1 MNTVAAWLPV
11 HPLDLAI
18 VLIILVSAVFAYFRG
33 FVREVLAVM
42 GWLGAIIA
50 TLYLF
55 QPLSPFAR
63 RYIHSELFADLT
75 TGVVIF
81 IVSLVILS
89 LISQSLSNKVQRSRL
104 SSVDRILGFF
114 FGVARGVVV
123 ILIAY
128 LLAATIVP
136 PSKQPSWV
144 HQAKLVPLVRD
155 GGVLIVHML
164 PGIKAI
170 GNDAFNRE
178 SSLTSPNLAPS
189 SQAKIVPPPVY
200 KGAERRAL
208 DNLILNSGG
217 Q

>member
-1 MNTVAAWLPV
+1 MTTSSIWLPV
-11 HPLDLAI
+11 NPLDLAI
-18 VLIILVSAVFAYFRG
+18 LAIVLVSAIFAYFRG

-42 GWLGAIIA
+42 GWLGAIVA

-63 RYIHSELFADLT
+63 RYIHSELIADLA
-75 TGVVIF
+75 TGVTIF
-81 IVSLVILS
+81 IISLVILS
-89 LISQSLSNKVQRSRL
+89 LISQSLSDKVQRSRL

-123 ILIAY
+123 ILVAY

-136 PSKQPSWV
+136 PAEQPAWV
-144 HQAKLVPLVRD
+144 RQAKLVPLVRE
-155 GGVLIVHML
+155 GGVLVVRML

-170 GNDAFNRE
+170 QKDTFGRE
-178 SSLTSPNLAPS
+178 SALTIPDLKPS
-189 SQAKIVPPPVY
+189 SQSKAAAPPAY

-208 DNLILNSGG
+208 DNLILNSGSH
-217 Q
+217 

>member
-1 MNTVAAWLPV
+1 MTTSSIWLPV
-11 HPLDLAI
+11 NPLDLAI
-18 VLIILVSAVFAYFRG
+18 LAIVLVSAIFAYFRG

-42 GWLGAIIA
+42 GWLGAIVA

-63 RYIHSELFADLT
+63 RYIHSELIADLA
-75 TGVVIF
+75 TGVTVF
-81 IVSLVILS
+81 IISLVILS
-89 LISQSLSNKVQRSRL
+89 LMSQSLSDKVQRSRL

-136 PSKQPSWV
+136 PAEQPAWV
-144 HQAKLVPLVRD
+144 RQAKLVPLVRE
-155 GGVLIVHML
+155 GGVLVVRML

-170 GNDAFNRE
+170 QKDTFGRE
-178 SSLTSPNLAPS
+178 SALTTPDLGPS
-189 SQAKIVPPPVY
+189 SQSKAATPPAY

-208 DNLILNSGG
+208 DNLILNSGSH
-217 Q
+217 